1 MKFEKIDDYNIKIY
15 DDSFKI
21 TKDAILLT
29 EYILNDKIENK
40 RLLEIGPGTGYI
52 SIKLSKY
59 IQDIVAVEI
68 QNIVYERL
76 LDNVNSNNINIKVIN
91 KDIKDFNGEFDYIVS
106 NPPYYKL
113 GSGKYPDNN
122 IKKYSKF
129 EFFLNLETLLQS
141 ISRLLKL
148 KGYFYLIYPIS
159 RKEEL
164 IKSIEKFCFKIINIE
179 TVDDFVL
186 VKGQK

>member
-1 MKFEKIDDYNIKIY
+1 MKFEKIDEYNIKIY

-29 EYILNDKIENK
+29 EYIINDKIEDKN
-40 RLLEIGPGTGYI
+40 LLEIGAGTGYI

-59 IQDIVAVEI
+59 VKDICAVEI
-68 QNIVYERL
+68 QKIVYDRL
-76 LDNVNSNNINIKVIN
+76 LDNIKENNIGIELIN
-91 KDIKDFNGEFDYIVS
+91 KDINDVYGEFDYIVS

-113 GSGKYPDNN
+113 GSGKYPEND

-129 EFFLNLETLLQS
+129 EFFLNLETL
-141 ISRLLKL
+141 IKNITRLLKD
-148 KGYFYLIYPIS
+148 KGYFYLIYPLK

-164 IKSIEKFCFKIINIE
+164 INQINAYNLKVINME
-179 TVDDFVL
+179 EVDNFVL